1 MSLSV
6 STRRSW
12 VKPDSVY
19 SIRRQCRLAG
29 VPRSGIY
36 YNNPVPETD
45 ENLLLMRLID
55 EQYMRHPE
63 FGYPRM
69 TDWLRN
75 QEHCVNQKRVARLMQ
90 RMRLQAIL

>member
-1 MSLSV
+1 MSLPV
-6 STRRSW
+6 STRRNW
-12 VKPDSVY
+12 VQSDSIY

-36 YNNPVPETD
+36 YKLIPETD

-63 FGYPRM
+63 FGYPR
-69 TDWLRN
+69 D
-75 QEHCVNQKRVARLMQ
+75 RL
-90 RMRLQAIL
+90 AS